1 MEAIGILESNSIA
14 KGIEAADAVLK
25 AADTALLYAKPVC
38 PGKYTILF
46 YGDVAAVNA
55 SLDAGA
61 AVIDA
66 HLVDSVVIPRIH
78 PQVIQAIS
86 LSTAPDGVNAV
97 GVMEFFSVTAAV
109 YAADAAAKAADVT
122 LLDVRLGVGIGENHL
137 PFLRER
143 WRRWRRPCAAVWR
156 QEKKKDSPS
165 PALLFQA
172 PAKRFLIHYCK
183 GDGSMT
189 QGNPFDSKQRI
200 IQEFVPGK
208 QVTMAHLIANPND
221 DLYKKLGVVSKTR
234 GALGILTITPSEAAI
249 IGADVATKAAEVEI
263 VFVDRFS
270 GSLVICGDVAA
281 VDAALKDV
289 LRVLGETLH
298 FTMTE
303 ITRS

>member
-1 MEAIGILESNSIA
+1 MEAIGILESNSLA

-46 YGDVAAVNA
+46 YGDVAAVSA

-122 LLDVRLGVGIGENHL
+122 LLDVRLGVGIGGKS
-137 PFLRER
+137 F
-143 WRRWRRPCAAVWR
+143 AV
-156 QEKKKDSPS
+156 
-165 PALLFQA
+165 
-172 PAKRFLIHYCK
+172 
-183 GDGSMT
+183 
-189 QGNPFDSKQRI
+189 
-200 IQEFVPGK
+200 
-208 QVTMAHLIANPND
+208 
-221 DLYKKLGVVSKTR
+221 
-234 GALGILTITPSEAAI
+234 LTGE
-249 IGADVATKAAEVEI
+249 
-263 VFVDRFS
+263 
-270 GSLVICGDVAA
+270 VAA
-281 VDAALKDV
+281 VEEAVRCGMAA
-289 LRVLGETLH
+289 GEEKGLAVTSTVIPSPRKEIFDTLL
-298 FTMTE
+298 
-303 ITRS
+303 

>member
-1 MEAIGILESNSIA
+1 MEALGILESNSIA

-46 YGDVAAVNA
+46 YGDVAAVSA

-122 LLDVRLGVGIGENHL
+122 LLDVRLGVGIGGKS
-137 PFLRER
+137 F
-143 WRRWRRPCAAVWR
+143 AV
-156 QEKKKDSPS
+156 
-165 PALLFQA
+165 
-172 PAKRFLIHYCK
+172 
-183 GDGSMT
+183 
-189 QGNPFDSKQRI
+189 
-200 IQEFVPGK
+200 
-208 QVTMAHLIANPND
+208 
-221 DLYKKLGVVSKTR
+221 
-234 GALGILTITPSEAAI
+234 LTGE
-249 IGADVATKAAEVEI
+249 
-263 VFVDRFS
+263 
-270 GSLVICGDVAA
+270 VAA
-281 VDAALKDV
+281 VEEAVRCGMAA
-289 LRVLGETLH
+289 GEEKGLAVTSTVIPSPRKEIFDTLL
-298 FTMTE
+298 
-303 ITRS
+303 

>member
-46 YGDVAAVNA
+46 YGDVAAVSA

-86 LSTAPDGVNAV
+86 LSTAPDGVNAD

-122 LLDVRLGVGIGENHL
+122 LLDVRLGVGIGGKS
-137 PFLRER
+137 F
-143 WRRWRRPCAAVWR
+143 AV
-156 QEKKKDSPS
+156 
-165 PALLFQA
+165 
-172 PAKRFLIHYCK
+172 
-183 GDGSMT
+183 
-189 QGNPFDSKQRI
+189 
-200 IQEFVPGK
+200 
-208 QVTMAHLIANPND
+208 
-221 DLYKKLGVVSKTR
+221 
-234 GALGILTITPSEAAI
+234 LTGE
-249 IGADVATKAAEVEI
+249 
-263 VFVDRFS
+263 
-270 GSLVICGDVAA
+270 VAA
-281 VDAALKDV
+281 VEEAVRCGMAA
-289 LRVLGETLH
+289 GEEKGLAVTSTVIPSPRKEIFDTLL
-298 FTMTE
+298 
-303 ITRS
+303 

>member
-46 YGDVAAVNA
+46 YGDVAAVSA

-109 YAADAAAKAADVT
+109 YAADAAAKAAGVT
-122 LLDVRLGVGIGENHL
+122 LLDVRLGVGIGGKS
-137 PFLRER
+137 F
-143 WRRWRRPCAAVWR
+143 AV
-156 QEKKKDSPS
+156 
-165 PALLFQA
+165 
-172 PAKRFLIHYCK
+172 
-183 GDGSMT
+183 
-189 QGNPFDSKQRI
+189 
-200 IQEFVPGK
+200 
-208 QVTMAHLIANPND
+208 
-221 DLYKKLGVVSKTR
+221 
-234 GALGILTITPSEAAI
+234 LTGE
-249 IGADVATKAAEVEI
+249 
-263 VFVDRFS
+263 
-270 GSLVICGDVAA
+270 VAA
-281 VDAALKDV
+281 VEEAVRCGMAAGEEKGLAVTSTVIPSPRKEIFDAL
-289 LRVLGETLH
+289 L
-298 FTMTE
+298 
-303 ITRS
+303 

>member
-1 MEAIGILESNSIA
+1 MDAIGILESNSIA

-122 LLDVRLGVGIGENHL
+122 LLDVRLGVGIGGKS
-137 PFLRER
+137 F
-143 WRRWRRPCAAVWR
+143 AV
-156 QEKKKDSPS
+156 
-165 PALLFQA
+165 
-172 PAKRFLIHYCK
+172 
-183 GDGSMT
+183 
-189 QGNPFDSKQRI
+189 
-200 IQEFVPGK
+200 
-208 QVTMAHLIANPND
+208 
-221 DLYKKLGVVSKTR
+221 
-234 GALGILTITPSEAAI
+234 LTGE
-249 IGADVATKAAEVEI
+249 
-263 VFVDRFS
+263 
-270 GSLVICGDVAA
+270 VAA
-281 VDAALKDV
+281 VEEAVRCGMAA
-289 LRVLGETLH
+289 GEEKGLAVTSTVIPSPRKEIFDTLL
-298 FTMTE
+298 
-303 ITRS
+303 

>member
-86 LSTAPDGVNAV
+86 ISTAPEAVNAV
-97 GVMEFFSVTAAV
+97 GVMDMVSVTTAV

-122 LLDVRLGVGIGENHL
+122 LLDVRLGVGIGGKS
-137 PFLRER
+137 F
-143 WRRWRRPCAAVWR
+143 AV
-156 QEKKKDSPS
+156 
-165 PALLFQA
+165 
-172 PAKRFLIHYCK
+172 
-183 GDGSMT
+183 
-189 QGNPFDSKQRI
+189 
-200 IQEFVPGK
+200 
-208 QVTMAHLIANPND
+208 
-221 DLYKKLGVVSKTR
+221 
-234 GALGILTITPSEAAI
+234 LTGE
-249 IGADVATKAAEVEI
+249 
-263 VFVDRFS
+263 
-270 GSLVICGDVAA
+270 VAA
-281 VDAALKDV
+281 VEEAVRCGMAA
-289 LRVLGETLH
+289 GEEKGLAVTSTVIPSPRKEIFDTLL
-298 FTMTE
+298 
-303 ITRS
+303 

>member
-46 YGDVAAVNA
+46 YGDVAAVSA
-55 SLDAGA
+55 SLDTGA

-122 LLDVRLGVGIGENHL
+122 LLDVRLGVGIGGKS
-137 PFLRER
+137 F
-143 WRRWRRPCAAVWR
+143 AV
-156 QEKKKDSPS
+156 
-165 PALLFQA
+165 
-172 PAKRFLIHYCK
+172 
-183 GDGSMT
+183 
-189 QGNPFDSKQRI
+189 
-200 IQEFVPGK
+200 
-208 QVTMAHLIANPND
+208 
-221 DLYKKLGVVSKTR
+221 
-234 GALGILTITPSEAAI
+234 LTGE
-249 IGADVATKAAEVEI
+249 
-263 VFVDRFS
+263 
-270 GSLVICGDVAA
+270 VAA
-281 VDAALKDV
+281 VEEAVRCGMAAGEEKGLAVTSTVIPSPRKEIFDAL
-289 LRVLGETLH
+289 L
-298 FTMTE
+298 
-303 ITRS
+303 

>member
-1 MEAIGILESNSIA
+1 MEAIGILESNGIA

-46 YGDVAAVNA
+46 YGDVAAVSA

-122 LLDVRLGVGIGENHL
+122 LLDVRLGVGIGGKS
-137 PFLRER
+137 F
-143 WRRWRRPCAAVWR
+143 AV
-156 QEKKKDSPS
+156 
-165 PALLFQA
+165 
-172 PAKRFLIHYCK
+172 
-183 GDGSMT
+183 
-189 QGNPFDSKQRI
+189 
-200 IQEFVPGK
+200 
-208 QVTMAHLIANPND
+208 
-221 DLYKKLGVVSKTR
+221 
-234 GALGILTITPSEAAI
+234 LTGE
-249 IGADVATKAAEVEI
+249 
-263 VFVDRFS
+263 
-270 GSLVICGDVAA
+270 VAA
-281 VDAALKDV
+281 VEEAVRCGMAA
-289 LRVLGETLH
+289 GEEKGLAVTSTVIPSPRKEIFDTLL
-298 FTMTE
+298 
-303 ITRS
+303 

>member
-46 YGDVAAVNA
+46 YGDVAAVSA

-78 PQVIQAIS
+78 PQVLQAIS

-122 LLDVRLGVGIGENHL
+122 LLDVRLGVGIGGKS
-137 PFLRER
+137 F
-143 WRRWRRPCAAVWR
+143 AV
-156 QEKKKDSPS
+156 
-165 PALLFQA
+165 
-172 PAKRFLIHYCK
+172 
-183 GDGSMT
+183 
-189 QGNPFDSKQRI
+189 
-200 IQEFVPGK
+200 
-208 QVTMAHLIANPND
+208 
-221 DLYKKLGVVSKTR
+221 
-234 GALGILTITPSEAAI
+234 LTGE
-249 IGADVATKAAEVEI
+249 
-263 VFVDRFS
+263 
-270 GSLVICGDVAA
+270 VAA
-281 VDAALKDV
+281 VEEAVRCGMAA
-289 LRVLGETLH
+289 GEEKGLAVTSTVIPSPRKEIFDTLL
-298 FTMTE
+298 
-303 ITRS
+303 

>member
-1 MEAIGILESNSIA
+1 MEAIGILESNSIT

-46 YGDVAAVNA
+46 YGDVAAVSA

-122 LLDVRLGVGIGENHL
+122 LLDVRLGVGIGGKS
-137 PFLRER
+137 F
-143 WRRWRRPCAAVWR
+143 AV
-156 QEKKKDSPS
+156 
-165 PALLFQA
+165 
-172 PAKRFLIHYCK
+172 
-183 GDGSMT
+183 
-189 QGNPFDSKQRI
+189 
-200 IQEFVPGK
+200 
-208 QVTMAHLIANPND
+208 
-221 DLYKKLGVVSKTR
+221 
-234 GALGILTITPSEAAI
+234 LTGE
-249 IGADVATKAAEVEI
+249 
-263 VFVDRFS
+263 
-270 GSLVICGDVAA
+270 VAA
-281 VDAALKDV
+281 VEEAVRCGMAAGEEKGLAVTSTVIPSPRKEIFDAL
-289 LRVLGETLH
+289 L
-298 FTMTE
+298 
-303 ITRS
+303 

>member
-46 YGDVAAVNA
+46 YGDVAAVSA

-109 YAADAAAKAADVT
+109 YAADAAAKADVT
-122 LLDVRLGVGIGENHL
+122 LLDVRLGVGIGGKS
-137 PFLRER
+137 F
-143 WRRWRRPCAAVWR
+143 AV
-156 QEKKKDSPS
+156 
-165 PALLFQA
+165 
-172 PAKRFLIHYCK
+172 
-183 GDGSMT
+183 
-189 QGNPFDSKQRI
+189 
-200 IQEFVPGK
+200 
-208 QVTMAHLIANPND
+208 
-221 DLYKKLGVVSKTR
+221 
-234 GALGILTITPSEAAI
+234 LTGE
-249 IGADVATKAAEVEI
+249 
-263 VFVDRFS
+263 
-270 GSLVICGDVAA
+270 VAA
-281 VDAALKDV
+281 VEEAVRCGMAA
-289 LRVLGETLH
+289 GEEKGLAVTSTVIPSPRKEIFDTLL
-298 FTMTE
+298 
-303 ITRS
+303 

>member
-46 YGDVAAVNA
+46 YGDVAAVSA

-122 LLDVRLGVGIGENHL
+122 LLDVRLGVGIGGKS
-137 PFLRER
+137 F
-143 WRRWRRPCAAVWR
+143 AV
-156 QEKKKDSPS
+156 
-165 PALLFQA
+165 
-172 PAKRFLIHYCK
+172 
-183 GDGSMT
+183 
-189 QGNPFDSKQRI
+189 
-200 IQEFVPGK
+200 
-208 QVTMAHLIANPND
+208 
-221 DLYKKLGVVSKTR
+221 
-234 GALGILTITPSEAAI
+234 LTGE
-249 IGADVATKAAEVEI
+249 
-263 VFVDRFS
+263 
-270 GSLVICGDVAA
+270 VAA
-281 VDAALKDV
+281 VEEAVRCGMAAGEEKGLAVTSTVIPSPRKEIFDAL
-289 LRVLGETLH
+289 L
-298 FTMTE
+298 
-303 ITRS
+303 

>member
-46 YGDVAAVNA
+46 YGDVAAVSA

-122 LLDVRLGVGIGENHL
+122 LLDVRLGVGIGAKS
-137 PFLRER
+137 F
-143 WRRWRRPCAAVWR
+143 AV
-156 QEKKKDSPS
+156 
-165 PALLFQA
+165 
-172 PAKRFLIHYCK
+172 
-183 GDGSMT
+183 
-189 QGNPFDSKQRI
+189 
-200 IQEFVPGK
+200 
-208 QVTMAHLIANPND
+208 
-221 DLYKKLGVVSKTR
+221 
-234 GALGILTITPSEAAI
+234 LTGE
-249 IGADVATKAAEVEI
+249 
-263 VFVDRFS
+263 
-270 GSLVICGDVAA
+270 VAA
-281 VDAALKDV
+281 VEEAVRCGMAAGQEKGLAVTSTVIPSPRKEIFD
-289 LRVLGETLH
+289 TLL
-298 FTMTE
+298 
-303 ITRS
+303 

>member
-1 MEAIGILESNSIA
+1 MEAIVILESNSIA

-46 YGDVAAVNA
+46 YGDVAAVSA

-122 LLDVRLGVGIGENHL
+122 LLDVRLGVGIGGKS
-137 PFLRER
+137 F
-143 WRRWRRPCAAVWR
+143 AV
-156 QEKKKDSPS
+156 
-165 PALLFQA
+165 
-172 PAKRFLIHYCK
+172 
-183 GDGSMT
+183 
-189 QGNPFDSKQRI
+189 
-200 IQEFVPGK
+200 
-208 QVTMAHLIANPND
+208 
-221 DLYKKLGVVSKTR
+221 
-234 GALGILTITPSEAAI
+234 LTGE
-249 IGADVATKAAEVEI
+249 
-263 VFVDRFS
+263 
-270 GSLVICGDVAA
+270 VAA
-281 VDAALKDV
+281 VEEAVRCGMAAGQEKGLAVTSTVIPSPRKEIFD
-289 LRVLGETLH
+289 TLL
-298 FTMTE
+298 
-303 ITRS
+303 

>member
-14 KGIEAADAVLK
+14 KGMEAADAVLK

-46 YGDVAAVNA
+46 YGDVAAVSA

-122 LLDVRLGVGIGENHL
+122 LLDVRLGVGIGGKS
-137 PFLRER
+137 F
-143 WRRWRRPCAAVWR
+143 AV
-156 QEKKKDSPS
+156 
-165 PALLFQA
+165 
-172 PAKRFLIHYCK
+172 
-183 GDGSMT
+183 
-189 QGNPFDSKQRI
+189 
-200 IQEFVPGK
+200 
-208 QVTMAHLIANPND
+208 
-221 DLYKKLGVVSKTR
+221 
-234 GALGILTITPSEAAI
+234 LTGE
-249 IGADVATKAAEVEI
+249 
-263 VFVDRFS
+263 
-270 GSLVICGDVAA
+270 VAA
-281 VDAALKDV
+281 VEEAVRCGMAAGQEKGLAVTSTVIPSPRKEIFD
-289 LRVLGETLH
+289 TLL
-298 FTMTE
+298 
-303 ITRS
+303 

>member
-46 YGDVAAVNA
+46 YGDVAAVSA

-122 LLDVRLGVGIGENHL
+122 LLDVRLFAGAWNNSAGDDESFFFSCRHTAAHGLLHRRHL
-137 PFLRER
+137 SR
-143 WRRWRRPCAAVWR
+143 
-156 QEKKKDSPS
+156 K
-165 PALLFQA
+165 
-172 PAKRFLIHYCK
+172 
-183 GDGSMT
+183 
-189 QGNPFDSKQRI
+189 N
-200 IQEFVPGK
+200 GK
-208 QVTMAHLIANPND
+208 
-221 DLYKKLGVVSKTR
+221 
-234 GALGILTITPSEAAI
+234 
-249 IGADVATKAAEVEI
+249 
-263 VFVDRFS
+263 
-270 GSLVICGDVAA
+270 
-281 VDAALKDV
+281 
-289 LRVLGETLH
+289 
-298 FTMTE
+298 
-303 ITRS
+303 